1 MALPIRYLCG
11 VAFTSLYDDH
21 AEKYKSRIAEILETL
36 REEAEHLLNFLNI
49 CLGNYPDNDI
59 EE

>member
-1 MALPIRYLCG
+1 
-11 VAFTSLYDDH
+11 LYDDP

-36 REEAEHLLNFLNI
+36 GEEAEHLLNFLNI
-49 CLGNYPDNDI
+49 CLGNYPDKDI

>member
-1 MALPIRYLCG
+1 LEKD
-11 VAFTSLYDDH
+11 FTSLYDDH
-21 AEKYKSRIAEILETL
+21 AEKYKSRIAEILEIL
-36 REEAEHLLNFLNI
+36 GEEARHLLNFLNI